1 MKKLW
6 GLVTLLLIVSVIGL
20 FVLAFRGNPIALII
34 IGAMGAAVLMFLG
47 AGLVIVYQRSADN
60 AEQRRFRDN
69 AIENLRIT
77 QEAQKAQNLMMQG
90 VQRQMKNY
98 DIAAQNNGSQFLI
111 DNGIFE
117 EIE

>member
-1 MKKLW
+1 M
-6 GLVTLLLIVSVIGL
+6 LIVSVIGL

-69 AIENLRIT
+69 AIENLKIT

-90 VQRQMKNY
+90 VQRQMKTY
-98 DIAAQNNGSQFLI
+98 DMSPAQNNGSQFII

-117 EIE
+117 EFD